1 MGTLTTKITEN
12 FTGLN
17 GLEKTT
23 TTLSLTG
30 IDLVS
35 KRIMTA
41 TTTETAILKFQPE
54 EEWGTFI
61 VDDVRYLRITNQDAT
76 NYVWLTFRN
85 QSASEFAVKL
95 GAGQTFYLNGDPTT
109 GHDNIFVANTTNV
122 DVAGGS
128 DTLSVTALANTAS
141 CQIEIYLASV
151 VS

>member
-41 TTTETAILKFQPE
+41 TTTETAILKFQP
-54 EEWGTFI
+54 
-61 VDDVRYLRITNQDAT
+61 VPVL
-76 NYVWLTFRN
+76 
-85 QSASEFAVKL
+85 
-95 GAGQTFYLNGDPTT
+95 
-109 GHDNIFVANTTNV
+109 
-122 DVAGGS
+122 
-128 DTLSVTALANTAS
+128 
-141 CQIEIYLASV
+141 
-151 VS
+151 